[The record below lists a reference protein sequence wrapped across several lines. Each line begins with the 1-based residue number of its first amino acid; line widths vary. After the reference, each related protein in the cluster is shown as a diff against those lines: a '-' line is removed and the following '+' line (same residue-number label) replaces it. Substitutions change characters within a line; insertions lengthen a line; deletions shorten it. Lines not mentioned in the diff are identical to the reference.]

1 MKLLLAEDE
10 RALSEV
16 LVTVLKRNG
25 YSVKAVY
32 DGKSALSQL
41 ESEIFD
47 GAILDVMMPETDGIT
62 VLRTLREDG
71 NNIPVMILTA
81 KSEIEDKVTGFE
93 NGANDYLPKPFDTRE
108 LLARIGAMMRIQNF
122 QRDETLKAGNI
133 RLKCTTLEISSESSS
148 FRLSGKE
155 LQMMR
160 LFMTNPGVPIP
171 AETFL
176 DKVWGSQSRTE
187 APSVHAY
194 VAFLQKKL
202 SALHADIQIYE
213 IEKEIYQLEAVKS

>member
-108 LLARIGAMMRIQNF
+108 LLARIGTMMRIQNF
-122 QRDETLKAGNI
+122 QRDEILKAGNI

-160 LFMTNPGVPIP
+160 LFMTNPGVPVS

-187 APSVHAY
+187 APAVHAY